1 MNLGVWFSL
10 QPGVPRGGKRPHSS
24 RFPPPPG
31 EAVLELLPVP
41 AASERQASGGASPT
55 ASHVIP
61 ANTLRARAG
70 SERTTLSSATP
81 SGQRVQK
88 SGSGL
93 WAQVAWLG
101 VIVLGQIGC
110 AETFAGSPGP
120 HNFPAGSRTLALGKA
135 ADRVLCT
142 SVHTVG
148 ADHIVGTQQGGLGP
162 PAQISSLSSQRV
174 GSEACLLCQVCLL
187 SRERPGTFLHRLGT
201 HTQQEQGSL
210 GTDRAGAGEAGWVGR
225 PAGPSVKSGVAVGDA
240 SVLPLPPASSALM
253 SKSSEKK
260 NHSCFVDLS
269 ANFNLHSGVKCRII
283 FMHLVELL
291 HRCVKTTILYRDFV
305 SDLYKG

>member
-1 MNLGVWFSL
+1 M
-10 QPGVPRGGKRPHSS
+10 
-24 RFPPPPG
+24 
-31 EAVLELLPVP
+31 
-41 AASERQASGGASPT
+41 
-55 ASHVIP
+55 
-61 ANTLRARAG
+61 
-70 SERTTLSSATP
+70 
-81 SGQRVQK
+81 
-88 SGSGL
+88 GSGH
-93 WAQVAWLG
+93 VVG
-101 VIVLGQIGC
+101 VIVLGHIRC

-120 HNFPAGSRTLALGKA
+120 HSFPAGSRALALGKA
-135 ADRVLCT
+135 TECMLYT

-174 GSEACLLCQVCLL
+174 GSEGCLLCQVCLL
-187 SRERPGTFLHRLGT
+187 SRESPGTFLHCLRT

-210 GTDRAGAGEAGWVGR
+210 GTDRGGAGEVGRAGR
-225 PAGPSVKSGVAVGDA
+225 PAGPSAKARVAVGDA

-260 NHSCFVDLS
+260 NYSCSVDLS

-291 HRCVKTTILYRDFV
+291 HCCVKTTILYRDFV